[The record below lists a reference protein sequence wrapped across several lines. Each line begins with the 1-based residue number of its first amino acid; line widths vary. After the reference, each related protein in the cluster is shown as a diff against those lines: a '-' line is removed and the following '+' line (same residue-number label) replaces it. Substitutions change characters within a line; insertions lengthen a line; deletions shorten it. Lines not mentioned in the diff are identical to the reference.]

1 MPIDTDKVRA
11 VIYGQAVGDALFLP
25 VEFKSAKAIQQ
36 LMAEWQD
43 EWPKVYRPTNRKG
56 GVEVWRAGEF
66 SDDTEMAI
74 CILDAYLAGVK
85 EGRGPSDP
93 PDLQIV
99 ADRFVKWA
107 QTNGRGMGN
116 HTWKCLQDALF
127 LLEPQAVAQEVWEQ
141 SGKQAAPNG
150 AVMRTAYVG
159 VLRPWDIPWTAQ
171 VAADV
176 AATTHAD
183 PRCIAS
189 AVAVSVAIAALV
201 AGGGVADA
209 IGAAEEHAAKHDP
222 NIKDWLYG
230 KTLEDLKLDE
240 GLDGGFNK
248 SAPIGFTYKA
258 LGASFWAIRQAQTLR
273 PIRTGKRERFRKCL
287 EAVGLAGGDT
297 DTNCAIASAML
308 GAYEGMEALP
318 PVLVDG
324 LLQRDI
330 LDRLL
335 VQLLSLYPR

>member
-1 MPIDTDKVRA
+1 MSVDVGKVRA
-11 VIYGQAVGDALFLP
+11 TIYGQAIGDAVGLP
-25 VEFKSAKAIQQ
+25 VEFRSAKAIQK

-56 GVEVWRAGEF
+56 GVETWAPGEY
-66 SDDTEMAI
+66 SDDTEMAN

-85 EGRGPSDP
+85 EGRSPADP
-93 PDLQIV
+93 PDLLIV

-116 HTWKCLQDALF
+116 HTWKCLQDSLF
-127 LLEPQAVAQEVWEQ
+127 LLEPHAVAQEVWEQ

-159 VLRPWDIPWTAQ
+159 VMRPWDLDWTAQ

-176 AATTHAD
+176 AKTTHAD

-189 AVAVSVAIAALV
+189 SVAVSVAIAALV
-201 AGGGVADA
+201 TGKSFETALGYALLFGG
-209 IGAAEEHAAKHDP
+209 KHDSGV
-222 NIKDWLYG
+222 KEWLVMD
-230 KTLEDLKLDE
+230 LPDLKLDE

-248 SAPIGFTYKA
+248 KAPIGFTYRC
-258 LGASFWAIRQAQTLR
+258 LGAGFYALRTCAQLR
-273 PIRTGKRERFRKCL
+273 VLRTGKRERFRKCL
-287 EAVGLAGGDT
+287 EKVILAGGDT
-297 DTNCAIASAML
+297 DTNGAVAGALL
-308 GAYEGMEALP
+308 GAYEGMDALP

-324 LLQRDI
+324 IKPRDV
-330 LDRLL
+330 LDRNL